1 MWCPA
6 CRADVA
12 AELSLDSRHFQCAR
26 CRTEL
31 GTAQGSLGTS
41 RLPLLPTEAERN
53 ARDLLAKWN
62 AQNLLESA
70 APRTAPELVP
80 AKLPTI
86 DAAIADLREAASN
99 PKDTRA
105 EMPVADLRASVEPR
119 KPIHRP
125 KRPAESLPIARQ
137 LQDETIRTSVSIQS
151 AREGT
156 WGATL
161 GQMCAYGGIGFIT
174 CGTAVVLWS
183 YFGGPS
189 AYAPTGWLITTL
201 GQMFLFLGIV
211 TLISSGMEQ
220 TSSELTARIEQLG
233 QRLMRMESL
242 QRESLKGPHERRRKR
257 RATQS
262 SDELSASSV

>member
-26 CRTEL
+26 CRIEL
-31 GTAQGSLGTS
+31 GTAQGAVGAM

-62 AQNLLESA
+62 AQNLLESSL
-70 APRTAPELVP
+70 PRTSPESVPMKQPSTEATIAELPEAITVP
-80 AKLPTI
+80 AIEETPV
-86 DAAIADLREAASN
+86 DN
-99 PKDTRA
+99 PPA
-105 EMPVADLRASVEPR
+105 ERVVPVRR
-119 KPIHRP
+119 Q
-125 KRPAESLPIARQ
+125 KRPLDQLPLSSQ
-137 LQDETIRTSVSIQS
+137 MQDDSIRTSVSIKS

-161 GQMCAYGGIGFIT
+161 GQMCAYGGIGLIT
-174 CGTAVVLWS
+174 CGTALVLWG
-183 YFGGPS
+183 YFGGPVS
-189 AYAPTGWLITTL
+189 YAPTGWLITTL

-220 TSSELTARIEQLG
+220 ASSELTARIEQLG
-233 QRLMRMESL
+233 QRLMRVESL
-242 QRESLKGPHERRRKR
+242 QREALRGPHERRKR
-257 RATQS
+257 RAAS
-262 SDELSASSV
+262 ADEFSAASA